1 MKSNYKN
8 SLSFS
13 GKTRI
18 ILALLG
24 IIPFL
29 LVIYLFFY
37 GKIDITDMISLFS
50 ALALFSILTGF
61 SLLRSSA
68 DQLVNLAKETSLV
81 EAGEKVSP
89 LRSRLIKS

>member
-1 MKSNYKN
+1 MKSNYQN

-24 IIPFL
+24 VIPFL
-29 LVIYLFFY
+29 LVIYLFVY

-50 ALALFSILTGF
+50 ALAPFSIWHIGQICRGSAYGNIWTY
-61 SLLRSSA
+61 SL
-68 DQLVNLAKETSLV
+68 
-81 EAGEKVSP
+81 
-89 LRSRLIKS
+89 